1 LAHVDILLI
10 DEVLSVGD
18 NAFKAKAQKTLLDK
32 IKGDQTVIFVSHSD
46 QQIEKICDRCIWLN
60 QGVIVAQGDTKEV
73 IAQYSQ

>member
-1 LAHVDILLI
+1 MRL
-10 DEVLSVGD
+10 
-18 NAFKAKAQKTLLDK
+18 KPKPKKTLLDK

-46 QQIEKICDRCIWLN
+46 QQIQKICDRCIWLN